1 MGLDNGIV
9 LKAKT
14 LRGIEY
20 LSENRSLYFYDDDD
34 DIGYWRKCWNI
45 RHKILNTFDDK
56 GYDGGGGYIDL
67 TSVED
72 LVNMAE
78 TLKYFLLE
86 ENWNKDDYSSIW
98 DWYIELPS
106 IAEAIK
112 KLRCLIEDIENE
124 DISIDDFNIYFYDS
138 Y

>member
-14 LRGIEY
+14 SRGIEY
-20 LSENRSLYFYDDDD
+20 LVENHNFYFYDNDNE
-34 DIGYWRKCWNI
+34 IGYWRKCWNI
-45 RHKILNTFDDK
+45 RREILNAFYDK
-56 GYDGGGGYIDL
+56 DYDGDGGYIYL
-67 TSVED
+67 TSVKD

-78 TLKYFLLE
+78 TLKYFLYE
-86 ENWNKDDYSSIW
+86 ENWEREESIW
-98 DWYIELPS
+98 EWHIMLPS
-106 IAEAIK
+106 VANAIK

-124 DISIDDFNIYFYDS
+124 DISIDDLDIYFYDS